1 MTNFKMI
8 LEMIDNMMVI
18 LGNEQGD
25 DDKSKD
31 YCEREFEK
39 AADDEAAAKDKIASL
54 DATTT
59 ELGDSIATMAADIEA
74 LEAEIKE
81 LDKAVATATQQRKAE
96 NAEYTEQATLNEAAA
111 QLLEKAKQ
119 RLYKFY
125 NPTLYKAPPEKE
137 LTMEGKIYAAAG
149 RDEFV
154 SPALVQI
161 RSHRVALPQAPETFS
176 GIQQPKT
183 EKSTGVI
190 ALMEMMQ
197 KDLASDMK
205 DAE

>member
-59 ELGDSIATMAADIEA
+59 ELGDSIATMAADIET
-74 LEAEIKE
+74 LSAEIKE
-81 LDKAVATATQQRKAE
+81 VDKAVATATQQRKAE
-96 NAEYTEQATLNEAAA
+96 NAEYTTSATLNEAAG

-125 NPTLYKAPPEKE
+125 NPTLYKAPPKKE
-137 LTMEGKIYAAAG
+137 LTMEESIYSQAG

-154 SPALVQI
+154 SGHSEEAYIAGTDQLKHEYSGLVQI
-161 RSHRVALPQAPETFS
+161 RSHRSRVAQPQAPETFS
-176 GIQQPKT
+176 GPL
-183 EKSTGVI
+183 EK
-190 ALMEMMQ
+190 
-197 KDLASDMK
+197 
-205 DAE
+205 